1 MMVFLSCYTIVDGFF
16 IASFVGKEAFA
27 AVNLVFPI
35 LMAAGTPGFLLGTG
49 GSAFVGA
56 ALGRKEPET
65 ANRIFSLLAA
75 LAVGVGLLLS
85 VILWLLMPE
94 ISRALGADARLL
106 PDCIS
111 YGRIIAAA
119 LPCFMIQSFFQSF
132 YITAGK
138 PNLGFA
144 STIAAGVTNIGLDAL
159 FIIVFG
165 WGVAGAAAATAIS
178 ELLCGLFPLLYF
190 SRPNTSLLRF
200 VRPSWMPRVVLDT
213 VINGS
218 SELMSSI
225 AMSVVG
231 ICYNLQLLH
240 YAGNDGV
247 AAYGTVIYTAFV
259 FVSAMIGFSEGV
271 APAISFH
278 FGAKN
283 YREVKSLFKK
293 SVVILAL
300 TGILMTILSAVF
312 ADFVARLFD
321 AGDAGLHGLIVNA
334 MTIYGLSYLLC
345 WFTIFGSAFFTAL
358 GNGPVSAAIS
368 FTHTLVLETG
378 CVFLIP
384 FLIGINGIWFSISV
398 AELLSAFV
406 TGFFLLRGR
415 KIFLSG

>member
-16 IASFVGKEAFA
+16 IASFVGKEAFT
-27 AVNLVFPI
+27 AVNLVFPV

-65 ANRIFSLLAA
+65 ANFSLLAA

-94 ISRALGADARLL
+94 ISRALGADATLL

-111 YGRIIAAA
+111 YGKIIAAA

-190 SRPNTSLLRF
+190 SRPNTSLLWF
-200 VRPSWMPRVVLDT
+200 IRPVWMPRVVLDT

-225 AMSVVG
+225 
-231 ICYNLQLLH
+231 
-240 YAGNDGV
+240 
-247 AAYGTVIYTAFV
+247 
-259 FVSAMIGFSEGV
+259 AMIGFSEGV

-300 TGILMTILSAVF
+300 TGILMTLLSAVF

-415 KIFLSG
+415 KIFLSD

>member
-27 AVNLVFPI
+27 AVNLVFPV

-75 LAVGVGLLLS
+75 IAVGVGLLIS

-94 ISRALGADARLL
+94 ISRALGADATLL

-165 WGVAGAAAATAIS
+165 
-178 ELLCGLFPLLYF
+178 
-190 SRPNTSLLRF
+190 
-200 VRPSWMPRVVLDT
+200 
-213 VINGS
+213 
-218 SELMSSI
+218 
-225 AMSVVG
+225 
-231 ICYNLQLLH
+231 
-240 YAGNDGV
+240 
-247 AAYGTVIYTAFV
+247 
-259 FVSAMIGFSEGV
+259 
-271 APAISFH
+271 
-278 FGAKN
+278 
-283 YREVKSLFKK
+283 
-293 SVVILAL
+293 
-300 TGILMTILSAVF
+300 
-312 ADFVARLFD
+312 RL
-321 AGDAGLHGLIVNA
+321 
-334 MTIYGLSYLLC
+334 
-345 WFTIFGSAFFTAL
+345 
-358 GNGPVSAAIS
+358 
-368 FTHTLVLETG
+368 
-378 CVFLIP
+378 
-384 FLIGINGIWFSISV
+384 
-398 AELLSAFV
+398 
-406 TGFFLLRGR
+406 
-415 KIFLSG
+415 